1 MAVTARKEGTLVLK
15 ASCTYFTLTLDS
27 PTRLRR
33 FIEGLCVVV
42 CFKYSW
48 AVLRDS
54 DPYGAKLSFKLI
66 PVFPFVES
74 VPIPH
79 TQTAGKHCN
88 PNKALFLIHIRTE
101 PHNRRPPGSGS
112 GWTDA
117 DPDPRGEKLRSKSEN
132 CRYV

>member
-54 DPYGAKLSFKLI
+54 DPYGSKLSFKLI
-66 PVFPFVES
+66 PVFES

-79 TQTAGKHCN
+79 TQTAGKHCK
-88 PNKALFLIHIRTE
+88 PNKADYRNDVISHFYHNTMLILT
-101 PHNRRPPGSGS
+101 
-112 GWTDA
+112 
-117 DPDPRGEKLRSKSEN
+117 
-132 CRYV
+132 

>member
-15 ASCTYFTLTLDS
+15 ASCTYLGT
-27 PTRLRR
+27 
-33 FIEGLCVVV
+33 
-42 CFKYSW
+42 W

-88 PNKALFLIHIRTE
+88 PNKALFRIHIRTD